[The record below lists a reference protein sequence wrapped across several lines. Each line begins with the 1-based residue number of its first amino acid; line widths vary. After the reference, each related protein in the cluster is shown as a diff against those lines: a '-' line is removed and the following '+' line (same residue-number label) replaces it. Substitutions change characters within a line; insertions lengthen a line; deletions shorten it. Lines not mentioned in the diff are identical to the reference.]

1 MDSDRDKIDVL
12 GKIDALLTRHRTA
25 APMPQDAAKAGQ
37 HAEREAIPVLTEII
51 AEPDTIPILTD
62 AVTQPSPSAPSPE
75 EQNNPAIPDSDTAK
89 SVAQTNISTLI
100 DSEASL
106 QQLEEFLIQELE
118 NRIALEF
125 TVALDH
131 ALEELLDRSRE
142 HIRHVVR
149 EALSQRAGKGF
160 DHSDEPSQS

>member
-1 MDSDRDKIDVL
+1 MDSNRDKVDVL

-89 SVAQTNISTLI
+89 SAVQANPSLI

-149 EALSQRAGKGF
+149 EALSQRAGKGS
-160 DHSDEPSQS
+160 DHSDELSQS

>member
-1 MDSDRDKIDVL
+1 MGSDNDVL

-25 APMPQDAAKAGQ
+25 APVPQDAAKAEQ
-37 HAEREAIPVLTEII
+37 HAEREAIPVLTEVVP
-51 AEPDTIPILTD
+51 EPDSIPILTD
-62 AVTQPSPSAPSPE
+62 AIPQATSRPAE
-75 EQNNPAIPDSDTAK
+75 EPHQQTDHRATPAEIEAGPDISIL
-89 SVAQTNISTLI
+89 AQSQ
-100 DSEASL
+100 ESL

-131 ALEELLDRSRE
+131 ALEELLERSRE

-149 EALSQRAGKGF
+149 EAISQRVSNESDHSGELSQ
-160 DHSDEPSQS
+160 S